1 MPEIVTADLNR
12 IANNPYRRL
21 HAYPFIE
28 GKLAALQRSIEDV
41 GLWPSIMAR
50 PLKEKLWDFELA
62 FGHHRL
68 EAARRQGLKKVQLIV
83 EHLSDRD
90 MLQYMGRENL
100 EDYDSSFLIQLE
112 SWEAAVKS
120 GLVRSASAEQ
130 ASQPLEI
137 AKLLGWTVSHKD
149 NRAERTNL
157 VMNDTARACAA
168 AYALIEGGYHTRET
182 YAGLSVR
189 DARNIAETAVQ
200 LQQRVDSQAKQAGW
214 NQRQKETYRRQAA
227 GGAAD
232 TAEQLRKGA
241 IKRRDTRDH
250 IHYNTL
256 ARNRGRATPLLAI
269 LANEIARSLAR
280 TLQGDSEANKLAE
293 IVSILPQIEM
303 LEDWE
308 ALGRVQLELTNLAR
322 RAEGWE
328 RRLTPSKEKVVHF
341 RALEGTKA

>member
-137 AKLLGWTVSHKD
+137 AK
-149 NRAERTNL
+149 
-157 VMNDTARACAA
+157 
-168 AYALIEGGYHTRET
+168 
-182 YAGLSVR
+182 
-189 DARNIAETAVQ
+189 
-200 LQQRVDSQAKQAGW
+200 
-214 NQRQKETYRRQAA
+214 
-227 GGAAD
+227 
-232 TAEQLRKGA
+232 
-241 IKRRDTRDH
+241 
-250 IHYNTL
+250 
-256 ARNRGRATPLLAI
+256 
-269 LANEIARSLAR
+269 
-280 TLQGDSEANKLAE
+280 
-293 IVSILPQIEM
+293 
-303 LEDWE
+303 
-308 ALGRVQLELTNLAR
+308 
-322 RAEGWE
+322 
-328 RRLTPSKEKVVHF
+328 
-341 RALEGTKA
+341 